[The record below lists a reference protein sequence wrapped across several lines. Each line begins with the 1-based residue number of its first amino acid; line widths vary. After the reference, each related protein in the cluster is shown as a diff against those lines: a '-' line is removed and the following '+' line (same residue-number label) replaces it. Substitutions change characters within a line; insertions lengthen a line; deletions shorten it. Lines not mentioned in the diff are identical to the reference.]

1 MMKLDGNEMAPR
13 TTTLSGPLMMMTASV
28 VLSLGWLSVLLGL
41 GSRFFVLVLQEEK
54 KSRVCVLGR
63 SPMAG
68 LHPIDSLMPLYDWDS
83 LSLASL
89 RALCRVEL

>member
-13 TTTLSGPLMMMTASV
+13 TTTHSGLLMMMMTASV

-41 GSRFFVLVLQEEK
+41 GSRLFVLVLQEEK
-54 KSRVCVLGR
+54 KSRVCVLER

-68 LHPIDSLMPLYDWDS
+68 FHPIDSLMPLYD
-83 LSLASL
+83 
-89 RALCRVEL
+89 